1 MHHLINDL
9 LTSLLLTVAPPP
21 FVWHWPAVREHWP
34 GVSAELESTVQVGAL
49 IGGLIGDVHPA
60 WLVATAFVESSF
72 RPAVTGDRG
81 TSFGLCQLKLRT
93 ARAAVP
99 WMTAETL
106 RDPLAN
112 LVTAGAVYR
121 RIIGKW
127 GRARA
132 QKVYGCGVYCTGVTR
147 GARAKLR
154 WFRALTR

>member
-1 MHHLINDL
+1 MEALIAAAI
-9 LTSLLLTVAPPP
+9 LTIAPPP
-21 FVWHWPAVREHWP
+21 FAWHWPAVREHWP
-34 GVSAELESTVQVGAL
+34 HVSVELEASVQVGAL
-49 IGGLIGDVHPA
+49 IGGLIGDVDPR

-72 RPAVTGDRG
+72 RPAVTGDNG
-81 TSFGLCQLKLRT
+81 TSYGLCQLKLRT

-121 RIIGKW
+121 RIIAKY
-127 GRARA
+127 GRQRA
-132 QKVYGCGVYCTGVTR
+132 QRVYGCGVYCTGVTK

>member
-1 MHHLINDL
+1 MNALA
-9 LTSLLLTVAPPP
+9 TLLLTIAPPP
-21 FVWHWPAVREHWP
+21 FQWHWPDVREHWP
-34 GVSAELESTVQVGAL
+34 HVSAELELTVQTGAL

-121 RIIGKW
+121 RIIAKW

-132 QKVYGCGVYCTGVTR
+132 QRVYGCGVYCTATTK